1 MLPFQLPKTFSVA
14 MREPLMRKQRP
25 FRARHHRPVIKL
37 RQRQK
42 QRRQCG
48 E

>member
-14 MREPLMRKQRP
+14 LREPLMRKQRP
-25 FRARHHRPVIKL
+25 FCARHHRPVIKL

-42 QRRQCG
+42 QRRQSG